1 MKLHVAKY
9 RWFCADAGA
18 LLLCAL
24 RYAATARGT
33 KAEYQMRLLLLN
45 ILSASILVIQMCT
58 GSLFKVL
65 AV

>member
-24 RYAATARGT
+24 QYAATARGT
-33 KAEYQMRLLLLN
+33 QAEYQIGLLLLN
-45 ILSASILVIQMCT
+45 ILSASILVMQMCT